1 MQSTVGMGAQASL
14 GMTQDRQE
22 KAEEI
27 EKSMIARFSTEY
39 LAEYRAQLTAELN
52 SEVEATDGLLAGSV
66 SQLKSRPVSAT
77 QAPPPPL
84 YSGWLT
90 KLGAVSI
97 LVVFSRVLNEKKGE
111 FTPDFCVLVQS
122 AEDKPNT

>member
-1 MQSTVGMGAQASL
+1 MGAQASL

-84 YSGWLT
+84 YSGWFT
-90 KLGAVSI
+90 KD
-97 LVVFSRVLNEKKGE
+97 RQEK
-111 FTPDFCVLVQS
+111 
-122 AEDKPNT
+122 AEEKIYQDSEVCEATEAR